1 MHPQSDLASPAFS
14 AHSHPHPLNQ
24 HSALLST
31 PAALA
36 TPSHQVVHFEEFQ
49 LSEERPS
56 LKAQGRKRL
65 TIEVEEHYE
74 YEQISMQ
81 VVEPSPN
88 CESSLN
94 LLPAVQ
100 KAADCEVL
108 RQRLMAVDRERQRV
122 AEENEL
128 LRGLLRKKEEQ
139 LVGQAERN
147 EQLQLRVAQLE
158 AEAVQDRFY
167 DEKLREKEGKLR

>member
-1 MHPQSDLASPAFS
+1 
-14 AHSHPHPLNQ
+14 
-24 HSALLST
+24 
-31 PAALA
+31 
-36 TPSHQVVHFEEFQ
+36 
-49 LSEERPS
+49 
-56 LKAQGRKRL
+56 
-65 TIEVEEHYE
+65 VEENYE
-74 YEQISMQ
+74 YEQVSMQ

-94 LLPAVQ
+94 LIPVSQ
-100 KAADCEVL
+100 KVVDCEIL
-108 RQRLMAVDRERQRV
+108 RQKLLAAEKERQRV

-158 AEAVQDRFY
+158 AEAVEDRFY
-167 DEKLREKEGKLR
+167 DEKLREKEAKMR